1 LLLVKQCASRVPV
14 CLADVWSERG
24 SPRIAFATLRIH
36 GGTKA
41 REINVEEPRV
51 LGMVYPMGN
60 PEFNDEPP

>member
-1 LLLVKQCASRVPV
+1 VP
-14 CLADVWSERG
+14 G
-24 SPRIAFATLRIH
+24 IH